1 MKAEMHVVSNDSQK
15 PELTV
20 RCNISFLVI
29 FSPPVLVDVL
39 LTTTYKRNT

>member
-1 MKAEMHVVSNDSQK
+1 MKAEMHVVSNDSLK

-29 FSPPVLVDVL
+29 SSPLCPVDVL
-39 LTTTYKRNT
+39 LTACNRNT